1 MRAEAVRAV
10 IVWAALQ
17 ALLALTV
24 LLAFAPLG
32 ALKAPIAYAIATAK
46 ATLVMW
52 FFMELRREGGLPR
65 LAAAATSNRTH
76 AEMLARRAA
85 AQRAYEADLKV
96 RPDYFDGRQRPNWED
111 LSENGRRAWVMN
123 PSLWTRNE
131 EGTGEA

>member
-65 LAAAATSNRTH
+65 LAAAAGLVWVSILLVLS
-76 AEMLARRAA
+76 A
-85 AQRAYEADLKV
+85 ADLV
-96 RPDYFDGRQRPNWED
+96 ARTA
-111 LSENGRRAWVMN
+111 S
-123 PSLWTRNE
+123 
-131 EGTGEA
+131 